1 MPTSLSAR
9 ISDLASG
16 FAASVIAA
24 IRGASLEEILGAT
37 SGGIPRRGPG
47 RPRGSSNNAKTAA
60 KGEGMSAPAR
70 KTRGRL
76 RRRSLEEIRKALEQ
90 VVALVKTK
98 KGGLRAE
105 QIRVELKMDPKELPR
120 VLREGLAKEQLK
132 SKGRKRA
139 TVYTAAA
146 SP

>member
-16 FAASVIAA
+16 FAASVITA

-37 SGGIPRRGPG
+37 SGGILRRGPG
-47 RPRGSSNNAKTAA
+47 RPRGSSSKRNAERAS
-60 KGEGMSAPAR
+60 GPVR

-76 RRRSLEEIRKALEQ
+76 RRRSLAEIAKALEQ
-90 VVALVKTK
+90 IVALVKTK

-105 QIRVELKMDPKELPR
+105 QIRAELKMDRKELPR
-120 VLREGLAKEQLK
+120 VLKEGLAKKQLK

>member
-9 ISDLASG
+9 ISDLAAE

-24 IRGASLEEILGAT
+24 IRGASLEEILGET
-37 SGGIPRRGPG
+37 SRGPVRRGPG

-70 KTRGRL
+70 KSRGRL
-76 RRRSLEEIRKALEQ
+76 RRRSLAEITKALEQ
-90 VVALVKTK
+90 VVALVKSK
-98 KGGLRAE
+98 KEGLRAE
-105 QIRVELKMDPKELPR
+105 QIRTELKLDRKELPR
-120 VLREGLAKEQLK
+120 VLKEGIAKKVLK
-132 SKGRKRA
+132 TRGQKRA
-139 TVYTAAA
+139 TTYLAA